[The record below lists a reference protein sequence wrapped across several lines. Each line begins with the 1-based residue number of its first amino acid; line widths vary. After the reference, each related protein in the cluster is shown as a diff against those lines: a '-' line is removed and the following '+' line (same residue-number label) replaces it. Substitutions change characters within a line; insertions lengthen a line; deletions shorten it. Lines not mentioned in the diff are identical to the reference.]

1 MNWIHWVAS
10 CASAVAACLFVLGT
24 VCPRLNSPR
33 FFRGVTLYGLLVQV
47 PWLYWAIFDDVSL
60 LPCAIFWVAAY
71 GVGHAAAVRR
81 ARRVYGTITLEQVGD
96 DIIAHATL
104 RPGLAEED
112 DVPVVHLAVAELMIQ
127 AGDPEGLARTL
138 AGRLDADDEDHDG

>member
-10 CASAVAACLFVLGT
+10 CADATAACLFVLSQ

-47 PWLYWAIFDDVSL
+47 PWWYWALFDDAAL
-60 LPCAIFWVAAY
+60 LPATSFWTVAYAVGLAKSLYRASRIY
-71 GVGHAAAVRR
+71 GM
-81 ARRVYGTITLEQVGD
+81 ITLEQVGD

-104 RPGLAEED
+104 HPGLTEDD

-127 AGDPEGLARTL
+127 AGDPEGLARML
-138 AGRLDADDEDHDG
+138 AGRLDAEDEDHAG